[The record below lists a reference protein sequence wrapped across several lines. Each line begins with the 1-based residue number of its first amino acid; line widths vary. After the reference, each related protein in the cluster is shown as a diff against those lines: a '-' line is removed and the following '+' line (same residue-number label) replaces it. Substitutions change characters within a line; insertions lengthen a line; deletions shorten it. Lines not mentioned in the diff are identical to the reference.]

1 MSGYHMMHQAARRNA
16 FPGKLENG
24 IDKVLMFV
32 VRYIFSKS
40 GRLEEAIAAPAA
52 AGKVPN

>member
-1 MSGYHMMHQAARRNA
+1 MMHQAARRNA

-40 GRLEEAIAAPAA
+40 GRLEEAIATPAA